1 MQTVRVR
8 TTQNVFIEYTLA
20 SIGDRILAY
29 LIDRIALIFYT
40 VSLFALVAQANVNNI
55 WVWIIFLGVPWLFY
69 SLLFEI
75 LMNGQTPG
83 KRVMS
88 IQVVKLDG
96 TPATI
101 GSYLL
106 RWIFALVDFY
116 IMSGVVA
123 VVCIAM
129 GEKGQRV
136 GDMVANTT
144 VVKTSTQQQLSGSE
158 IFITPEE
165 THALTFGPG
174 GKPERPGYKTY
185 PPGA

>member
-8 TTQNVFIEYTLA
+8 TTQNVFIDYTLA

-29 LIDRIALIFYT
+29 LIDRIILILYS
-40 VSLFALVAQANVNNI
+40 VSLFAVMAQANVNNVWI
-55 WVWIIFLGVPWLFY
+55 WIIFFGLPWLFY

-83 KRVMS
+83 KRVMN

-96 TPATI
+96 TQATI

-116 IMSGVVA
+116 IMS
-123 VVCIAM
+123 
-129 GEKGQRV
+129 
-136 GDMVANTT
+136 
-144 VVKTSTQQQLSGSE
+144 
-158 IFITPEE
+158 
-165 THALTFGPG
+165 
-174 GKPERPGYKTY
+174 
-185 PPGA
+185 